1 MQEAID
7 FCTEWVEQLYW
18 ITFGDKQGRLPVD
31 GSDEPSGILPN
42 KYLPLALQIR
52 AQGYAIADQYSAAV
66 SDATEGLKIC
76 DYMLSGVMQSGQ
88 AHSNVSADDTEF
100 YRCTQLQL
108 FKCRGAAHVNSQNYH
123 DAVTDFRAA
132 CAIIQQDTLNGKQVD
147 SKEHAEILENTL
159 RSMALAKLGSER
171 PHYTPRERLKFY
183 QQLMLKD
190 FAPRHYKCAS
200 CGGHTVGTELK
211 LCAGC
216 AEVGVAQLYCS
227 GRCQKAAWKAGHRAT
242 CGQTVSTGTL
252 VPLDLQEGLSS
263 QVDNLGWAQLEHH
276 AGPCI
281 IMRDME
287 TGGLFDASHVQQ
299 WPEYGRPRAHPRHQ
313 IEARAQRGDRHPWRL

>member
-7 FCTEWVEQLYW
+7 FCTERVEQLYW

-76 DYMLSGVMQSGQ
+76 DYMLSDVMQSGQ
-88 AHSNVSADDTEF
+88 RFAHSNVSADDTEF

-216 AEVGVAQLYCS
+216 AEVGV
-227 GRCQKAAWKAGHRAT
+227 
-242 CGQTVSTGTL
+242 
-252 VPLDLQEGLSS
+252 VPSL
-263 QVDNLGWAQLEHH
+263 
-276 AGPCI
+276 
-281 IMRDME
+281 
-287 TGGLFDASHVQQ
+287 
-299 WPEYGRPRAHPRHQ
+299 
-313 IEARAQRGDRHPWRL
+313 